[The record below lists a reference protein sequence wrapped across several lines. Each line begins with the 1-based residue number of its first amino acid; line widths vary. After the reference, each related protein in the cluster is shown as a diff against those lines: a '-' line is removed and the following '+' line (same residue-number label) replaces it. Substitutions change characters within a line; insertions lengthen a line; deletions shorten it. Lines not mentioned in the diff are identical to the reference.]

1 MYPQNNTPKKKMGT
15 LVGLL
20 ASTAVVFSLGATN
33 SYAADLDPVPVVDEC
48 ENKHNHLFCG
58 RLQIGLLA
66 AQHFNALQADSGAF
80 FQIDEETD
88 ASFQRL
94 RFNLELTFHITDNVF
109 GFVDIAEEPNDFQGL
124 DPFSLNQDFGHIDL
138 NLTGLAGITE
148 GPEVHLKTGNIGVGT
163 FDGNHA
169 FSDGGSVQGN
179 ELIGN
184 APTSFGTAQSGA
196 QIIISDNL
204 DGFIKSYSFD
214 AAITVPTFGGD
225 SNPGK
230 DFNGLFG
237 LGINTNNGIGLS
249 TRFFIGQGGDQLGN
263 ANEGGSSNAIAAG
276 GVVNDD
282 GDLNNTNETL
292 YTLDG
297 VQGDGLFAG
306 DGDNYFL
313 ASNNRFGAN
322 GDNGDGRS
330 SRIFHQNLLPGFDG
344 WILQFNASYR
354 ADFGPG
360 TLLRAWGGFAQSDF
374 SFVDAAGQQ
383 TVGENGTAIG
393 VVEQESSISFFGV
406 GIQQFLVKDKFY
418 VAGRYTQVI
427 NTSDDT
433 NFAVAGNQDAGSED
447 SLERFQIGAG
457 YFIDERTLFKVEYVN
472 QDEDANSAGQTGGFD
487 GIVSELSVRF

>member
-1 MYPQNNTPKKKMGT
+1 MYPETNTKKKSA
-15 LVGLL
+15 LVSLL
-20 ASTAVVFSLGATN
+20 ASTALAFSLSAT
-33 SYAADLDPVPVVDEC
+33 SVQAADAEPLPVAEEC

-58 RLQIGLLA
+58 RLQIGLAA

-80 FQIDEETD
+80 FEVDENTD

-94 RFNLELTFHITDNVF
+94 RFNLELTFHITENVF
-109 GFVDIAEEPNDFQGL
+109 GAVDIAEEPNDFQGL

-138 NLTGLAGITE
+138 NLTGLAGIDT

-169 FSDGGSVQGN
+169 FSDGAGVQGN

-196 QIIISDNL
+196 QLIVSDSL
-204 DGFIKSYSFD
+204 DGFIKSYSLD

-237 LGINTNNGIGLS
+237 AGINTTNGIGFS

-263 ANEGGSSNAIAAG
+263 ADEGGDSEVIAAG
-276 GVVNDD
+276 AGVNA
-282 GDLNNTNETL
+282 TTETL
-292 YTLDG
+292 FTLDG

-313 ASNNRFGAN
+313 ASNNRFASN
-322 GDNGDGRS
+322 GGNGDGRS
-330 SRIFHQNLLPGFDG
+330 SRIFHQDLLPGFDA

-383 TVGENGTAIG
+383 ATGGSGQAVG

-418 VAGRYTQVI
+418 LAGRYTQVI
-427 NTSDDT
+427 NTTDDIDFVT
-433 NFAVAGNQDAGSED
+433 AGDQDAGSD
-447 SLERFQIGAG
+447 DLLERFQIGAG
-457 YFIDERTLFKVEYVN
+457 YFIDERTLLKVEYVN
-472 QDEDANSAGQTGGFD
+472 QDEDANSAGNIGNGFD
-487 GIVSELSVRF
+487 GVVSELSVRF

>member
-66 AQHFNALQADSGAF
+66 AQHFNALEADSGAF
-80 FQIDEETD
+80 FAIDEETD

-184 APTSFGTAQSGA
+184 SPTSFGTAQSGA

-237 LGINTNNGIGLS
+237 LGINTNNGIGFS
-249 TRFFIGQGGDQLGN
+249 TRFFIGQGGDQINNVSDGGDSSALDADGN
-263 ANEGGSSNAIAAG
+263 PLPAFGGQQ
-276 GVVNDD
+276 VF
-282 GDLNNTNETL
+282 NTN
-292 YTLDG
+292 G

-313 ASNNRFGAN
+313 ASNNRFASN

-330 SRIFHQNLLPGFDG
+330 SRIFHQNLLPGFDA

-374 SFVDAAGQQ
+374 SFVDATGQQ
-383 TVGENGTAIG
+383 VSGGNPAGIG
-393 VVEQESSISFFGV
+393 VIEQESSISFFGV

-427 NTSDDT
+427 NTSDDV
-433 NFAVAGNQDAGSED
+433 NFAVAGDQDAGSED
-447 SLERFQIGAG
+447 TLQRFQVGAG

-472 QDEDANSAGQTGGFD
+472 QDEDANSAGQIGEGFD
-487 GIVSELSVRF
+487 GIVTELSVRF

>member
-1 MYPQNNTPKKKMGT
+1 MYPHNNTPKKKMST

-33 SYAADLDPVPVVDEC
+33 TYAADLDPVPAVEEC

-66 AQHFNALQADSGAF
+66 AQHFNALEADSGAF
-80 FQIDEETD
+80 FAIDEETD

-169 FSDGGSVQGN
+169 FSDGGAVQGN

-204 DGFIKSYSFD
+204 DGFIKSYSLD

-237 LGINTNNGIGLS
+237 AGINTNNGIGFS
-249 TRFFIGQGGDQLGN
+249 TRFFVGQGGDQLGN
-263 ANEGGSSNAIAAG
+263 ADEGGDSVILGATGS
-276 GVVNDD
+276 
-282 GDLNNTNETL
+282 GDTIFSTA
-292 YTLDG
+292 G

-322 GDNGDGRS
+322 GGNGDGRS

-374 SFVDAAGQQ
+374 SFVDEFGQQ

-393 VVEQESSISFFGV
+393 VVEQESSISFFGF

-427 NTSDDT
+427 NTSDDV
-433 NFAVAGNQDAGSED
+433 NFELAGDQDAGSQD
-447 SLERFQIGAG
+447 TLERFQIGAG

-487 GIVSELSVRF
+487 GIVSELSIRF